1 MELTAEAKDIL
12 KALRLIAALSSCAF
26 LILMFIVAVSNPNEV
41 IGSMIRDLVLELS
54 VSVLVGIVV
63 SIILLVLGMIKNSA
77 G

>member
-54 VSVLVGIVV
+54 VSVLVGIAV